1 MFDTDDAQRHPLSHS
16 LSRVRHE
23 TRRRT
28 LTVASLLRLTP
39 KMLRIGFTSPE
50 LADFVSAAPDDHVKL
65 FLPAGPS
72 GEPCMRDYTP
82 RAFDRKTGAL
92 TIDFALHEAGPAT
105 AWALAAKVGD
115 QLEIGGPRGST
126 IVPDDFDWRLII
138 SDETGLPA
146 IGRWLEELG
155 PGVPVT
161 TLVVVDDL
169 GEAQRIETKAAWN
182 AQWVCRDEAAGDDA
196 ERLLR
201 AAEALAFP
209 PGDGFI
215 WIAAEAKV
223 AKTLRAYF
231 MEERRHP
238 PRWMRASGYWSR
250 GQSGAHEK
258 FD

>member
-1 MFDTDDAQRHPLSHS
+1 MYDTADAQRHR

-28 LTVASLLRLTP
+28 LTVASLTRLTP

-50 LADFVSAAPDDHVKL
+50 LADFESSAPDDHVKL

-82 RAFDRKTGAL
+82 RAFDRATGSL
-92 TIDFALHEAGPAT
+92 SIDFALHEAGPAT
-105 AWALAAKVGD
+105 AWALAARVGD
-115 QLEIGGPRGST
+115 RLEIGGPRGST
-126 IVPDDFDWRLII
+126 IVPDDFDWRLLI

-155 PGVPVT
+155 PGIPVT
-161 TLVVVDDL
+161 TLVVVDDMA
-169 GEAQRIETKAAWN
+169 EAQRIETRAAWT
-182 AQWVCRDEAAGDDA
+182 AHWVCRGEEPGDDA

-201 AAEALAFP
+201 AARTLAFP

-223 AKTLRAYF
+223 AKALRRYF
-231 MEERRHP
+231 SEERQHP
-238 PRWMRASGYWSR
+238 LTWMRASGYWSR
-250 GQSGAHEK
+250 GRSGAHETL
-258 FD
+258 D